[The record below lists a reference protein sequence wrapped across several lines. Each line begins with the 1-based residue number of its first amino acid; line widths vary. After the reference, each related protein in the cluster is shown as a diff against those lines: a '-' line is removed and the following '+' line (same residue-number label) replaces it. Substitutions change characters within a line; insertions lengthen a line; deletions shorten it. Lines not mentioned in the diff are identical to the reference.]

1 MAASNNLETI
11 PGFTMQSK
19 RFMVKFVSA
28 FKNGLLSDE
37 LEYETDWKDVMII
50 ILETLEVFPTSVD
63 NTEQVLARVLEDWV
77 KSHEGAED
85 LNIGVNVKMEEK
97 DYFAPPLGLTKCM
110 RIKFTDKWNT
120 EVIFHIKKKMRMR
133 SLKNIAAAEVVDLIK
148 KRENIKLL
156 EIPTTL
162 NANLSRQFK
171 NDWSSRYYRKNI
183 KLRKVFKNPIG

>member
-1 MAASNNLETI
+1 MAANNNLETI

-63 NTEQVLARVLEDWV
+63 NTQQVLARVLEDWV

-85 LNIGVNVKMEEK
+85 LNIGVSVKMEEK
-97 DYFAPPLGLTKCM
+97 VYFTPPLGATKCM

-120 EVIFHIKKKMRMR
+120 EVVFHIKKKLRMK

-148 KRENIKLL
+148 KREHIKRL

-162 NANLSRQFK
+162 NGNLRRQFK

-183 KLRKVFKNPIG
+183 KLRKV